1 MDWYAAHEGM
11 LRDTVEFAA
20 TLDVA
25 TTAARMALTH
35 KYCRPEI
42 VHDGAKS
49 WFDTKGLR
57 HMLAER
63 IDDDELFVPND
74 LAFGGDQSP
83 KGMLL
88 FGTNASGKS
97 TLIKSVGIAV
107 TLTQAGFYVPATT
120 FRLRPYSAIYTRILG
135 NDDLFR
141 GLSTFA
147 VEMTEFN
154 AILNNANVRTLVLGD
169 ELCSGTETVSAVS
182 IFASGLVSLA
192 DTGCTHLFATHFHEV
207 VKIPCVQE
215 LEHLV
220 SKHLEVRYD
229 AEADTLVYDRKL
241 ADGSGDSIYGLE
253 VCKSLKMPQAFIDRA
268 YSVRQV
274 LVPKSGSVLGSKISR
289 YSSKKV
295 RGGCE
300 LCGAAGAHI
309 HHLMH
314 QADADNERMV
324 DHFRVDAAA
333 NLINVCEACHN
344 KFHVDGTDAVRH
356 RRAKAIDGRSVIV
369 PI

>member
-1 MDWYAAHEGM
+1 
-11 LRDTVEFAA
+11 
-20 TLDVA
+20 
-25 TTAARMALTH
+25 
-35 KYCRPEI
+35 
-42 VHDGAKS
+42 
-49 WFDTKGLR
+49 
-57 HMLAER
+57 
-63 IDDDELFVPND
+63 
-74 LAFGGDQSP
+74 
-83 KGMLL
+83 
-88 FGTNASGKS
+88 
-97 TLIKSVGIAV
+97 
-107 TLTQAGFYVPATT
+107 
-120 FRLRPYSAIYTRILG
+120 
-135 NDDLFR
+135 
-141 GLSTFA
+141 
-147 VEMTEFN
+147 MTEFN
-154 AILNNANVRTLVLGD
+154 AILHNANARTLVLGD

-215 LEHLV
+215 LQHLV
-220 SKHLEVRYD
+220 CKHLEVRYD

-300 LCGAAGAHI
+300 LCGAAGAHV

-356 RRAKAIDGRSVIV
+356 RRAKAIDGRSVLV